1 MSEKATEIANLL
13 SPTVESLGLELLG
26 VEYLPAPGGATLRL
40 YIDVPLAE
48 QPERVINVDD
58 CERVSREVSAQL
70 DVEDPISGNYT
81 LEVSSPGVDRPLF
94 TLEQFARHAGESA
107 KIVLKLA
114 QDGRRRFQGPILRID
129 AEAGAVVFAVDG
141 KDVQIAF
148 DNIDKARILP
158 DWVALGLAPQK
169 PNKPGPKKPGHEK
182 KKPSTS
188 RRLASRARSDEM
200 SKELLLVVDAVANEK
215 GVPREVIFD
224 AIEAALASAAKKRYP
239 DQDVLA
245 RVTIDH
251 KDGNYETY
259 RRWEVV
265 ADDVVMESPDRQVR
279 LMDAIEEADGV
290 DVGDYIEEQIE
301 NPDFGRIAAQ
311 AAKQVIVQRVRE
323 AERQQVVDAW
333 NDRVGE
339 LITGVVKRAERGNIF
354 VDLGGNAEAF
364 IPKDKGIP
372 RDVLRPGDRVRGYLA
387 EVRSEP
393 RGPQLFISR
402 AAPEFMIELFK
413 LEVPE
418 VGQGLVEIKACAR
431 DPGDRAKIAVIAHD
445 TRTDPIGACIGM
457 RGSRVQAV
465 SNELNGERVDIVL
478 WNENPA
484 NFVINAMAPAE
495 VQSIIVDEDKHSMDL
510 AVAEDRL
517 AQAIGKGGQNVRL
530 ASRLTG
536 WQLNVMTA
544 DQVAAKSE
552 AEQAAARQLFM
563 DRLEVD
569 EEISAILVSEGFS
582 TVEEI
587 AYVPVGELLAVE
599 GFDEDIVEELRARA
613 RDALLNA
620 ALAEEEG
627 LEGTQPTEDLLA
639 LEGMDEETAFA
650 LAEHGVRTSE
660 DLSDLAADEIVDFG
674 IEGLTQE
681 RAAALILA
689 ARAEEIARLE
699 RGE

>member
-1 MSEKATEIANLL
+1 
-13 SPTVESLGLELLG
+13 
-26 VEYLPAPGGATLRL
+26 
-40 YIDVPLAE
+40 
-48 QPERVINVDD
+48 
-58 CERVSREVSAQL
+58 
-70 DVEDPISGNYT
+70 
-81 LEVSSPGVDRPLF
+81 
-94 TLEQFARHAGESA
+94 
-107 KIVLKLA
+107 
-114 QDGRRRFQGPILRID
+114 
-129 AEAGAVVFAVDG
+129 
-141 KDVQIAF
+141 
-148 DNIDKARILP
+148 
-158 DWVALGLAPQK
+158 
-169 PNKPGPKKPGHEK
+169 
-182 KKPSTS
+182 
-188 RRLASRARSDEM
+188 M

-251 KDGNYETY
+251 KDGTYETY

-265 ADDVVMESPDRQVR
+265 ADDVVMESPDRQMR
-279 LMDAIEEADGV
+279 LMDAVDEADGV
-290 DVGDYIEEQIE
+290 EVGDYIEEQIE

-333 NDRVGE
+333 KDRVGE

-552 AEQAAARQLFM
+552 AEQTSARQLFM

-569 EEISAILVSEGFS
+569 EEIAAILVTEGFN